1 MTKQRQRGGDKR
13 SSQLIHRRRLFL
25 IRRLIRGP
33 ATARELIDEANATFV
48 DVPEGIYPS
57 DASAALRHD
66 IAALRKEYGC
76 GIERDDDGVYVLK
89 SPGNLALI
97 DLPDG
102 EIEAAAFLLDMYE
115 KSDLPVAA
123 QINAFLER
131 VASLMPDDRRN
142 LLRSL
147 TASPRVDRPQAPADG
162 VAEMMHILKGVLRK
176 REVEFDYCSPH
187 TPNGAAL
194 HHRVAPLEFV
204 YREGHTYLDAF
215 CLASD
220 VPELVGQF
228 VLYRLNRIVPGSVR
242 RLPQALRRD
251 YRRPEY
257 PLRYW
262 LAPAVARQ
270 RDVAEWF
277 PKTEIDYAADGSAI
291 VKAVTNDLWR
301 AHQILMR
308 YREHCRVIEPAPLVE
323 MMRASIQRMADLYLT
338 EPVGSLSE
346 EMI

>member
-33 ATARELIDEANATFV
+33 ATAQELIDEANATFT
-48 DVPEGIYPS
+48 DVPEGIYPA
-57 DASAALRHD
+57 DASAARRHD
-66 IAALRKEYGC
+66 LAALRTEYGC
-76 GIERDDDGVYVLK
+76 VIDRDDDGVYVLK

-102 EIEAAAFLLDMYE
+102 EIEAMAFLNDAYKE
-115 KSDLPVAA
+115 SDLPVGA
-123 QINAFLER
+123 QIRAFLER
-131 VASLMPDDRRN
+131 IESLMPDDRRN

-147 TASPRVDRPQAPADG
+147 TASPRVDRPQAPASG
-162 VAEMMHILKGVLRK
+162 VAEMMHALKGVLRK
-176 REVEFDYCSPH
+176 CEVEFDYCSPH

-228 VLYRLNRIVPGSVR
+228 VLYRLNRIVPDSVK

-270 RDVAEWF
+270 RDVAAWF
-277 PKTEIDYAADGSAI
+277 PETRIDYAADGSAT
-291 VKAVTNDLWR
+291 VTAVTTDLWR

-308 YREHCRVIEPAPLVE
+308 YREHCRVLEPAPLVE

>member
-1 MTKQRQRGGDKR
+1 MTERRRRGGDKR

-33 ATARELIDEANATFV
+33 ATAQELIDEANATFT
-48 DVPEGIYPS
+48 DVPEGIYPA

-76 GIERDDDGVYVLK
+76 GIDRDDDGVYMLK

-102 EIEAAAFLLDMYE
+102 EIEAVAFLLDVYE
-115 KSDLPVAA
+115 KSDLPIAA

-131 VASLMPDDRRN
+131 IESLMPDDRRN

-147 TASPRVDRPQAPADG
+147 TASPQVDRPQAPAEG
-162 VAEMMHILKGVLRK
+162 VAEMMQALKGVLRK

-187 TPNGAAL
+187 TPDGAPRR
-194 HHRVAPLEFV
+194 HRVAPLEFV

-215 CLASD
+215 CLESD
-220 VPELVGQF
+220 VPDLAGQF

-251 YRRPEY
+251 YRRPTY

-262 LAPAVARQ
+262 LAPAVARR

-277 PKTEIDYAADGSAI
+277 PQTRIEYADDGSAT
-291 VKAVTNDLWR
+291 VTAETDDLWR
-301 AHQILMR
+301 AHQVLMR
-308 YREHCRVIEPAPLVE
+308 YREHCRVLEPAPLVE
-323 MMRASIQRMADLYLT
+323 MMRASIQRMAELY
-338 EPVGSLSE
+338 EIDPVASLSKE
-346 EMI
+346 IV

>member
-1 MTKQRQRGGDKR
+1 MTERQRRGGDKR
-13 SSQLIHRRRLFL
+13 SSRLIHRRRLFL

-33 ATARELIDEANATFV
+33 ATARDLIDEANATFT
-48 DVPEGIYPS
+48 DVPEGVYPA

-66 IAALRKEYGC
+66 IAALRAEYGC
-76 GIERDDDGVYVLK
+76 TIERDNDGVYALK
-89 SPGNLALI
+89 SLGNLALI

-102 EIEAAAFLLDMYE
+102 EIEAAAFLLDVYE

-131 VASLMPDDRRN
+131 IESLMPDDRRN

-147 TASPRVDRPQAPADG
+147 TASPRVDRPQAPTDG
-162 VAEMMHILKGVLRK
+162 VAEMMHVLKGVLRK

-187 TPNGAAL
+187 TPDGAAR

-251 YRRPEY
+251 YRRPTY
-257 PLRYW
+257 ALRYW

-277 PKTEIDYAADGSAI
+277 QKTRIDYAADGSAT
-291 VKAVTNDLWR
+291 VTAESDDLWR
-301 AHQILMR
+301 ARQILMR
-308 YREHCRVIEPAPLVE
+308 YREHCRVLEPAPLVE
-323 MMRASIQRMADLYLT
+323 MMRASIQKMFDLYATDSVEGLCK
-338 EPVGSLSE
+338 
-346 EMI
+346 EMA